1 MHTCDALCEVA
12 HGGAVRV
19 YDGQHGGRVV
29 DDDRG
34 VVGECDVHLAIGKD
48 NQAHQTR
55 RKRHGCPS
63 GAWFGGKGF
72 NSGLFSQLLALRN
85 IQKGGL
91 LPPPLFPGWRLSCAG
106 DASASRCISLTAGVR
121 LTDGPRAFSFYVDS
135 HSTA

>member
-72 NSGLFSQLLALRN
+72 NSGLFTWCSPFVTYKKVACSLPLYFLAGAYRARAMPVHL
-85 IQKGGL
+85 G
-91 LPPPLFPGWRLSCAG
+91 
-106 DASASRCISLTAGVR
+106 ASHS
-121 LTDGPRAFSFYVDS
+121 PRACD
-135 HSTA
+135 